1 MRLSRF
7 RVKDYRNIL
16 DSGWITVKAELTLE
30 PDEIADLYANA
41 APQSTGEVTPPTTI
55 TISARRSYGS
65 ETQFEV
71 TEIGEGVLDKNL
83 AAKWVAAKMP
93 KFVYISEYEMSGEQV
108 ELDQLKQRWD
118 NAGRANRHA
127 LSNEDQTVLIILDL
141 AKIDLDDFLQKSG
154 TPEGRTVRSFDKRSA
169 SKYLTNQFQH
179 LWTQKAVE
187 FNIEIDGP
195 TLNIFAEDQ
204 ELGMPV
210 RLKRRSTGFRWY
222 VSFAWKFTHATQGEF
237 KNCVLLLKEPGIHLH
252 YSGRKT
258 CSKLLSVLQRITPF
272 STRRT
277 WRQWLISQIP
287 NVSGLLKVGTIT
299 WRLPKESLA
308 RKEPQWL

>member
-1 MRLSRF
+1 
-7 RVKDYRNIL
+7 V
-16 DSGWITVKAELTLE
+16 
-30 PDEIADLYANA
+30 
-41 APQSTGEVTPPTTI
+41 TGVD
-55 TISARRSYGS
+55 
-65 ETQFEV
+65 
-71 TEIGEGVLDKNL
+71 EGVLEKNR

-93 KFVYISEYEMSGEQV
+93 KFVYIYEYEMSGEQV

-118 NAGRANRHA
+118 NVGRANRHV
-127 LSNEDQTVLIILDL
+127 LSNEDQPVLIVLDL
-141 AKIDLDDFLQKSG
+141 AQIDLDDFLQKSG

-169 SKYLTNQFQH
+169 SKYLTKQFQH

-237 KNCVLLLKEPGIHLH
+237 KNCILLLEEPGIHLD
-252 YSGRKT
+252 G
-258 CSKLLSVLQRITPF
+258 SKNLDGS
-272 STRRT
+272 
-277 WRQWLISQIP
+277 
-287 NVSGLLKVGTIT
+287 K
-299 WRLPKESLA
+299 KLA
-308 RKEPQWL
+308 KFEHF

>member
-1 MRLSRF
+1 L
-7 RVKDYRNIL
+7 
-16 DSGWITVKAELTLE
+16 EL
-30 PDEIADLYANA
+30 DEIADLYAA
-41 APQSTGEVTPPTTI
+41 AATQSTGEATPPTTV
-55 TISARRSYGS
+55 TISARRSYDS

-71 TEIGEGVLDKNL
+71 TGVGEGVLDKDL

-93 KFVYISEYEMSGEQV
+93 KFVYISEYEMSGERV

-127 LSNEDQTVLIILDL
+127 LTNEDQTVLIILDL

-154 TPEGRTVRSFDKRSA
+154 TPEGRTIRSFDKRSA
-169 SKYLTNQFQH
+169 SKYLTKQFQY

-237 KNCVLLLKEPGIHLH
+237 KNCILLLEEPGIHLH
-252 YSGRKT
+252 YSGQKD
-258 CSKLLSVLQRITPF
+258 LLETFERLAADNTILYTTHLASMVDLANPER
-272 STRRT
+272 
-277 WRQWLISQIP
+277 
-287 NVSGLLKVGTIT
+287 VGLLRVGTIT